1 MTDHVP
7 IPSDHELVSRTRNG
21 SEAAWDELRARHVD
35 AIRSLARSRRRHHSR
50 RATED
55 VFAQLRSD
63 IVDDVSGDPAPG
75 GPALGAE
82 GGAIAPPMPT
92 RPNAISLLTGGS
104 YGPVWDSPTPEPSP
118 EQEPGIEQHGNDD
131 AVEDVERRELF
142 DLAAAFAGLPTVW
155 QAALWHRW
163 VEHAPAAEL
172 TAILGRSPS
181 DVVALEQTA
190 RRGLVEA
197 YAEVVLAGI
206 PAPDRRC
213 VPIVSQLGA
222 YRRGTLSDMQRRT
235 VDAHLAGSSEAAPC
249 EACRRRVDLV
259 DHLAA
264 VVPAAIVPGLT
275 GLAVDRYRAV
285 IGAGGLAVG
294 ASALAARRGDVG
306 RQLARVGAAAVVVL
320 ALLAA
325 ALFVREPFGD
335 FDAELADLLDRASTT
350 SPGSSTTVPD
360 PPTTVPDPSNT
371 TPITVPGGSEIPSN
385 GLSNRIEL
393 IFPGALQG
401 AVYVP
406 GGRAPN
412 LAISLS
418 SPAPV
423 FAGATGTIDA
433 DITNNDTEDA
443 SVRFLVRSSPGV
455 SFDRLSEGLGS
466 CVADDDGAQC
476 TLSLAAGSTGSISLR
491 FRLAVD
497 VPDQLVVAPSIRS
510 TALELPVEFVPG
522 LLLGQVGRGDLRTVG
537 GTLGSCDESP
547 TCSNGRRDAS
557 SAALDLPAGS
567 VVERALLVW
576 EGDRS
581 DAAWADVVGL
591 IPPGTSTAVTV
602 TASNL
607 ASLSGVLAT
616 GSGVATPETQGATGF
631 RSIADV
637 TDLVDA
643 TAGGTFTVVRPPS
656 TDEAGNGSWT
666 LIVIT
671 QAPPDDPA
679 PRRLF
684 VVIRPDQGIVAN
696 RLLQIDVPI
705 GGSGQP
711 ATEQRLVSVV
721 LQAATTGSGASRLTT
736 DGGAVGSDDAFDDI
750 GPAGGTVTYDLQI
763 ASTEDVLSI
772 EASTTADELRLS
784 SIGLSADIVP

>member
-7 IPSDHELVSRTRNG
+7 IPSDPELIAQTRGG
-21 SEAAWDELRARHVD
+21 SDAAWDELQARHVD
-35 AIRSLARSRRRHHSR
+35 AIRSLARSQRRRHSR
-50 RATED
+50 RATEA
-55 VFAQLRSD
+55 VFTQLRSD
-63 IVDDVSGDPAPG
+63 IVDDVGGDPAPG
-75 GPALGAE
+75 GPALGA
-82 GGAIAPPMPT
+82 GGEAIAPPMPM
-92 RPNAISLLTGGS
+92 RPNAISILTGGS
-104 YGPVWDSPTPEPSP
+104 YGPVWDSPTPTPTPEATRELEPDST
-118 EQEPGIEQHGNDD
+118 QHGTDD
-131 AVEDVERRELF
+131 DVEGAERRELY
-142 DLAAAFAGLPTVW
+142 DVAAAFARLPTVW
-155 QAALWHRW
+155 QAVLWHRW
-163 VEHAPAAEL
+163 VELAPAAES

-197 YAEVVLAGI
+197 YSEVVLAGT
-206 PAPDRRC
+206 PAPDQRC
-213 VPIVSQLGA
+213 VSIISQLGA
-222 YRRGTLSDMQRRT
+222 HRRGTLPDMARRT
-235 VDAHLAGSSEAAPC
+235 VDAHLAGSSEMAPC
-249 EACRRRVDLV
+249 EACRRRVDFV

-264 VVPAAIVPGLT
+264 VVPVAIVPGLT
-275 GLAVDRYRAV
+275 GLAADRYRAV

-320 ALLAA
+320 ALVAA

-350 SPGSSTTVPD
+350 IPGPSS
-360 PPTTVPDPSNT
+360 TVPDPSNT
-371 TPITVPGGSEIPSN
+371 TPTTDPGGTTTPST
-385 GLSNRIEL
+385 GLPNRIEL
-393 IFPGALQG
+393 VFPAALQG

-455 SFDRLSEGLGS
+455 SFDQLSEGVGS
-466 CVADDDGAQC
+466 CVADDDVAQC
-476 TLSLAAGSTGSISLR
+476 TLSLPAGSTGSMSLR
-491 FRLAVD
+491 FRLAAD
-497 VPDQLVVAPSIRS
+497 VPDRLVVAPSIRS
-510 TALELPVEFVPG
+510 TALELPVEYVPG
-522 LLLGQVGRGDLRTVG
+522 LLLGQVGRSDLRTVG

-547 TCSNGRRDAS
+547 ACSNGLRDAS
-557 SAALDLPAGS
+557 SAVLDLPAGA

-581 DAAWADVVGL
+581 DAAWADGVGL
-591 IPPGTSTAVTV
+591 IPPGSSTAVTV
-602 TASNL
+602 TASNI
-607 ASLSGVLAT
+607 AALSGMLAT
-616 GSGVATPETQGATGF
+616 GSGVATSATQGATGF

-643 TAGGTFTVVRPPS
+643 GSGGIYTVVRPPS
-656 TDEAGNGSWT
+656 TDESGEGSWT
-666 LIVIT
+666 LVVI
-671 QAPPDDPA
+671 AAALPGDPS
-679 PRRLF
+679 PRRLV

-696 RLLQIDVPI
+696 DSLQVDVPI
-705 GGSGQP
+705 GGSDQP
-711 ATEQRLVSVV
+711 DTEQRLVSLI
-721 LQAATTGSGASRLTT
+721 LQAATTGSGASRVTT
-736 DGGAVGSDDAFDDI
+736 DGGVGGSNQALDDI
-750 GPAGGTVTYDLQI
+750 GLAGGTVTYDQQI
-763 ASTEDVLSI
+763 ASTEDVLSL